1 MQTSKITIFPEDY
14 YVFEFAYLGNILTYG
29 GNGSWLIENVFKGTD
44 KIPQIDFQTQQG
56 PQQDH
61 LEDLKHDLKQ
71 VYIALSRAVEE
82 GDQLKIGIVLG
93 QTISKLETLINQ

>member
-29 GNGSWLIENVFKGTD
+29 GKGSWLIENVFKGDKSVPQIESPFNTD
-44 KIPQIDFQTQQG
+44 KK
-56 PQQDH
+56 
-61 LEDLKHDLKQ
+61 DLKEI
-71 VYIALSRAVEE
+71 YIALSRAVEE